1 VCSLKFGGTGKPL
14 TGGLEDQD
22 SSHAQAAEAR
32 EGGEGMSGAVKRK
45 RRAGVDDPLQAVLGR
60 SADEVRI
67 RDSERI
73 NPSPAQGLGYPQF
86 CNGASERIYGKTST
100 AKVSSTTDHADRRT
114 GHERHPSALTGLGV
128 AEGFEAEI

>member
-1 VCSLKFGGTGKPL
+1 
-14 TGGLEDQD
+14 
-22 SSHAQAAEAR
+22 
-32 EGGEGMSGAVKRK
+32 MSGAVKRK
-45 RRAGVDDPLQAVLGR
+45 RRAVVTSRCKLCWGR

-100 AKVSSTTDHADRRT
+100 AKGSSTTDHADRHT

-128 AEGFEAEI
+128 AEGFETEI